1 MDRIIRITV
10 FVIVFLFATTPLFS
24 IAQDPLKTVQQNI
37 ESGISVLEDPRYQ
50 DTSRKQEQQKVLYEI
65 MLQTYDLRLFSRK
78 VLGRHWHRFS
88 QSQKNEFV
96 KVFSEFLGKYY
107 LGQLQ
112 RRYSGQRINYLRQRI
127 ISNSR
132 AMVEIEVVWR
142 KLKIPVTLHL
152 SNRTG
157 KWKVYN
163 LSFLGISA
171 VRNYRAQFNWILKR
185 KSPQQVI
192 AYIKNKIAKLDKKSQ
207 LDT

>member
-1 MDRIIRITV
+1 MDRIIRI
-10 FVIVFLFATTPLFS
+10 ILLALIFLFVTSPLYAT
-24 IAQDPLKTVQQNI
+24 AQGPLKTLQQNI
-37 ESGISVLEDPRYQ
+37 ENGIRVLEDPRYQ
-50 DTSRKQEQQKVLYEI
+50 DTSRKQEQQKRLYEI
-65 MLQTYDLRLFSRK
+65 MLQTYDLRLFSRL
-78 VLGRHWHRFS
+78 VIGRHWHRFS

-112 RRYSGQRINYLRQRI
+112 RRYSGQRINYLRQQI

-185 KSPQQVI
+185 ESPQQAI
-192 AYIKNKIAKLDKKSQ
+192 ARIKNKIAKLDKKSQ
-207 LDT
+207 GDT